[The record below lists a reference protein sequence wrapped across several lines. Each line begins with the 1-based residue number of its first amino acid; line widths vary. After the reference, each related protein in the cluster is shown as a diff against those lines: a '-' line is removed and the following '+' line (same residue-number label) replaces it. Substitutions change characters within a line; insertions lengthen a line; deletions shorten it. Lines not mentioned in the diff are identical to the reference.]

1 MATRDSS
8 RKRPAGRREAGRP
21 RDTSSPSGDQSAE
34 GRNRP
39 DRSVEGDRQIPEL
52 DLLDEILGRFS
63 DALALVETAHCALDN
78 AQDDEPPMIGPG
90 VLTLY
95 RGIEDLK
102 SVYTEFDLT
111 LVHLR
116 RRGAPS

>member
-8 RKRPAGRREAGRP
+8 RKRPSGRREAGRP
-21 RDTSSPSGDQSAE
+21 RDTPSPDVDQSAE
-34 GRNRP
+34 GRTRP
-39 DRSVEGDRQIPEL
+39 ARSIEEEQQIPEL

-63 DALALVETAHCALDN
+63 DALALVETAHCALDH
-78 AQDDEPPMIGPG
+78 AQDESPMISPG

-102 SVYTEFDLT
+102 GVYTEFDLT

-116 RRGAPS
+116 RRGGTS